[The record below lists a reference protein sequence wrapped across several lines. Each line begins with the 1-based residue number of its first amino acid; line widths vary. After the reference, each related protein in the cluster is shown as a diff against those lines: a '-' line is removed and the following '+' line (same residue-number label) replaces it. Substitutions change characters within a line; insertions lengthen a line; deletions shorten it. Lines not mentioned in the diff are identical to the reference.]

1 MFKLQFNKGAERRR
15 QWEKWIGERSLP
27 GKNDNKKKQRI
38 TVLRNIKTIRKKNKV
53 KLNYLTE

>member
-1 MFKLQFNKGAERRR
+1 MFKLQYNEGAERRR

-38 TVLRNIKTIRKKNKV
+38 TVLRNIKTIRKKT
-53 KLNYLTE
+53 KLN